1 LEITFSPE
9 CGITPNDR
17 VIFLRR
23 SLVLAGSSHRGR
35 RREIFHRRRGFMKK
49 AMPKYQ
55 QISLAQNPDGRI
67 FLDEELILS
76 PDE

>member
-1 LEITFSPE
+1 LFWLAHRIADGGEKFS
-9 CGITPNDR
+9 
-17 VIFLRR
+17 
-23 SLVLAGSSHRGR
+23 SSKG
-35 RREIFHRRRGFMKK
+35 FHEESDAK
-49 AMPKYQ
+49 KYQ